1 MSSMKS
7 VKRIVKSYTEIFV
20 RMKKHRKTYLYRETT
35 DIHRLTEN
43 RGDRIRKFDIRFG
56 HRVIL
61 FFFSVIS
68 PYLYDFLLYL
78 DR

>member
-1 MSSMKS
+1 MKN
-7 VKRIVKSYTEIFV
+7 
-20 RMKKHRKTYLYRETT
+20 HRETYLYRETT
-35 DIHRLTEN
+35 DIRRLIEN
-43 RGDRIRKFDIRFG
+43 RGDHIRKFDIRFG
-56 HRVIL
+56 Q